1 MARSMG
7 AGDDSV
13 QRGVRNFHARTSGAR
28 AGRAGPAGAAR
39 TGEAGVVACRYHRGC
54 VVYV

>member
-1 MARSMG
+1 MARSMD

-13 QRGVRNFHARTSGAR
+13 QRGVRNFHARTSRVR

-39 TGEAGVVACRYHRGC
+39 TGEVGVVACCYHRGG